1 MKIRLAFASI
11 LAAACTLFLAAAPAH
26 SQADKGAAEGKSP
39 GPGMMLVAKPELE
52 APYGETVLIVMP
64 LGDQRHVGFILNRP
78 LEEKMANLFPDNQP
92 AQKVL
97 DPVRFGGPVMSD
109 TIFALAQ
116 APDDPTGSSL
126 PIFGDVKVVTH
137 ADVINR
143 ILATTPNDARYF
155 VGFVGWQAGE
165 LAMEIQKG
173 AWFVDSPD
181 AAYLMRKDTGNMWE
195 ELARKLASRI
205 GT

>member
-1 MKIRLAFASI
+1 MNIRPAFASI
-11 LAAACTLFLAAAPAH
+11 LATAACTLFLAAAPAH

-155 VGFVGWQAGE
+155 VGFVGWQPGE
-165 LAMEIQKG
+165 LEAEVAKG
-173 AWFVDSPD
+173 FWFVMDPRPELVFNRET
-181 AAYLMRKDTGNMWE
+181 AGMWR
-195 ELARKLASRI
+195 ELVDHHRAR
-205 GT
+205 

>member
-1 MKIRLAFASI
+1 MKIRPAFLST
-11 LAAACTLFLAAAPAH
+11 LAALACSLVLSAAPA
-26 SQADKGAAEGKSP
+26 QAQTDQAGADRKSI
-39 GPGMMLVAKPELE
+39 GAGMMLVAKPELE
-52 APYGETVLIVMP
+52 APYGETVLVVMP

-78 LEEKMANLFPDNQP
+78 LEQKMANLFPDHQP

-155 VGFVGWQAGE
+155 VGFVGWQPGE
-165 LAMEIQKG
+165 LEAEVAKG
-173 AWFVDSPD
+173 FWFVMDPRPELVFNREP
-181 AAYLMRKDTGNMWE
+181 AGMWR
-195 ELARKLASRI
+195 ELVDHHRAR
-205 GT
+205 